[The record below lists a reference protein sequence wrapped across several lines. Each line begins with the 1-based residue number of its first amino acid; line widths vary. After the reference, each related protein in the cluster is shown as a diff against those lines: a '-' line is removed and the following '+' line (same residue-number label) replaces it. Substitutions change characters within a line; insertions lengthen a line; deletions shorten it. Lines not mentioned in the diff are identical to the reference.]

1 MKKFVFNI
9 RDTEVIDFCRV
20 LGEYGVKFQIGKII
34 HIFPEVTDPFDTKHY
49 RRIAVITSNR
59 KMNKILNGFEDKFDF

>member
-20 LGEYGVKFQIGKII
+20 LGEYGVKFQIGKI
-34 HIFPEVTDPFDTKHY
+34 
-49 RRIAVITSNR
+49 
-59 KMNKILNGFEDKFDF
+59 